1 MLEMFNNF
9 HNGNFNLRRLNFGM
23 ISLIPKLK
31 DATNIRQFRP
41 ICVLSDDYKWFT
53 KVLTMRLTPFAN
65 KLINK
70 SQTAFIPGRSIL
82 EGVVILHEIQHEL
95 RSTKTKGV
103 IIKLDFEKA
112 YDKVNWNFLFEVLR
126 QKNFPDIWRE
136 WIQQCIEGGKV
147 GINLNGEHG
156 NFFNTYKGLRQ
167 GDPLSPLLFNL
178 VSDVLGSM
186 LDKAKINGQI
196 QGLVPQLID
205 GSITHLQ
212 YADDTVIFLALDDQS
227 ITHTKFLLHCFENMS
242 GLKINYQKSGVLV
255 IGGSEEDQSRVAGM
269 LNCQTGRLPMK
280 YLGVWISDRHMTC
293 SDLAYIHQKV
303 EKKLPTWQRVGLT
316 SGGKSILI
324 QSCLSSIPNYSMGV
338 YLLQDE
344 IHQKNGLC

>member
-1 MLEMFNNF
+1 
-9 HNGNFNLRRLNFGM
+9 
-23 ISLIPKLK
+23 
-31 DATNIRQFRP
+31 
-41 ICVLSDDYKWFT
+41 
-53 KVLTMRLTPFAN
+53 
-65 KLINK
+65 
-70 SQTAFIPGRSIL
+70 
-82 EGVVILHEIQHEL
+82 
-95 RSTKTKGV
+95 V

-126 QKNFPDIWRE
+126 QKNFPDTWRE
-136 WIQQCIEGGKV
+136 WIRQCIEGGKV
-147 GINLNGEHG
+147 GINLNGERG

-196 QGLVPQLID
+196 QVLVPQLID

-212 YADDTVIFLALDDQS
+212 YVDDTVIFLALDDQS
-227 ITHTKFLLHCFENMS
+227 ITHTKFLLYCFENMS
-242 GLKINYQKSGVLV
+242 GLKNNYQKSEVLV

-303 EKKLPTWQRVGLT
+303 EKKLPTWQSVGLT

-324 QSCLSSIPNYSMGV
+324 QLCLSSIPNYSMGV

-344 IHQKNGLC
+344 IH